1 MFFLLLGIS
10 LLLFKDYGI
19 SIDEE
24 STRFHG
30 IVTYNY
36 ILNILNNYFDFNFPI
51 EIDSPDLE
59 NYEFRSYGVLFEVFS
74 LFLEKIFSITN
85 YQNIFYFRHFLT
97 NLFFIVGVIYFA
109 KLIYENFNNIFLSI
123 WGSLILYTSPRIFA
137 DSFYNSK
144 DIIFLSFFI
153 IAIYYSFKFLKSK
166 CNKYLF
172 LSALSLSLLTSV
184 RVVGFYFFLILVL
197 FMIIEIIEKKK
208 NRVSIDLFLK
218 IILFYFIITYFL
230 WPFLWANPIENFMYS
245 LSTMTNYSWAANVY
259 YLGEYHHSYFLPWH
273 YSIVWMTITNS
284 IGVVILIF
292 FSILFLLRR
301 IFNRFSMISSKN
313 INLSL
318 WKNSKEYFSYLNI
331 SLVFVPIFLIILN
344 NSTLYSGWRHIY
356 FLFPSLLL
364 ISIAGLDFL
373 FKVFKNKKIP
383 KQFWS
388 VFVYSFFLQIF

>member
-1 MFFLLLGIS
+1 M
-10 LLLFKDYGI
+10 KI
-19 SIDEE
+19 SI
-24 STRFHG
+24 TF
-30 IVTYNY
+30 
-36 ILNILNNYFDFNFPI
+36 
-51 EIDSPDLE
+51 
-59 NYEFRSYGVLFEVFS
+59 
-74 LFLEKIFSITN
+74 
-85 YQNIFYFRHFLT
+85 
-97 NLFFIVGVIYFA
+97 
-109 KLIYENFNNIFLSI
+109 FLSI

-259 YLGEYHHSYFLPWH
+259 YLENII
-273 YSIVWMTITNS
+273 IV
-284 IGVVILIF
+284 IF
-292 FSILFLLRR
+292 
-301 IFNRFSMISSKN
+301 
-313 INLSL
+313 
-318 WKNSKEYFSYLNI
+318 YLG
-331 SLVFVPIFLIILN
+331 IIQ
-344 NSTLYSGWRHIY
+344 LYG
-356 FLFPSLLL
+356 
-364 ISIAGLDFL
+364 
-373 FKVFKNKKIP
+373 
-383 KQFWS
+383 
-388 VFVYSFFLQIF
+388 